1 MQTRYRKWQCF
12 FCGEVYDEELGAPE
26 TGIDPGTRWEDIP
39 DDWVC
44 PECGA
49 AKADFTLMKA

>member
-1 MQTRYRKWQCF
+1 MNTYECNT
-12 FCGEVYDEELGAPE
+12 CGFLYDEAQGLPDE
-26 TGIDPGTRWEDIP
+26 GIPPGTHWEDIP

-49 AKADFTLMKA
+49 TKSDFTPVQFD